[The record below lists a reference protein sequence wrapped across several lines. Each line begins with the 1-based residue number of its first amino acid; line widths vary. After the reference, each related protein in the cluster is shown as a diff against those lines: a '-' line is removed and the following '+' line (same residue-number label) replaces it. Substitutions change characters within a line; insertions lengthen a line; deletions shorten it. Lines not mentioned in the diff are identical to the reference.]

1 MFPAYKDHI
10 ALWTNE
16 LKAWVPERIF
26 DAHVHLGPPGIV
38 SPITED
44 RRKQALSTFMHL
56 RWEELNDC
64 YQHVYAGK
72 HISGLI
78 AFPFPQ
84 REVDL
89 DLSNDYLIELMK
101 GNSRITGFLA
111 SHPADVNQ
119 SIATYRKAEK
129 NGVCFRGVKPYADR
143 LGKSN
148 FDARMEEFIPDKLL
162 QFMNS
167 EGLAMMLHTSGI
179 GVGAPETR
187 RFLRATAAR
196 YPRIPLLLA
205 HMGRY
210 IEPDYFFQFLDEGVL
225 EACPSLILEM
235 SSASSREVYERVL
248 ARRSLW
254 KRLIFGSD
262 MPFGLIT
269 GVERWSKDQGAIF
282 LSRDDYPWSDAG
294 MNAQYAAERKQLT
307 YNTYHCIK
315 ALKDAVAGLGLS
327 VGDANELKQA
337 VFLTNAQNLFLTQKG
352 KK

>member
-1 MFPAYKDHI
+1 MVPAYKDHI
-10 ALWTNE
+10 GLWADE
-16 LKAWVPERIF
+16 LKAWVPGRIF
-26 DAHVHLGPPGIV
+26 DAHVHLGPPEIV
-38 SPITED
+38 SPITAD
-44 RRKQALSTFMHL
+44 RRKLALSTFMHL

-64 YQHVYAGK
+64 YRHVYAGK
-72 HISGLI
+72 SIGGLI

-111 SHPADVNQ
+111 SHPTDVNQ
-119 SIATYRKAEK
+119 SIAACRKAEK
-129 NGVCFRGVKPYADR
+129 NGVRFRGVKPYSDR

-162 QFMNS
+162 QFMNGA
-167 EGLAMMLHTSGI
+167 GLALMLHTSGL
-179 GVGAPETR
+179 GVGAPEVQQ
-187 RFLRATAAR
+187 FLRATAGR
-196 YPRIPLLLA
+196 YPRIPILLA

-210 IEPDYFFQFLDEGVL
+210 IEPDHFFRFLDAGVL
-225 EACPSLILEM
+225 EACPSLYLEM

-248 ARRSLW
+248 ARPSLW

-262 MPFGLIT
+262 IPFGLIT
-269 GVERWSKDQGAIF
+269 GVERWSKEQGAIF
-282 LSRDDYPWSDAG
+282 LARDDFPWSDAK

-315 ALKDAVAGLGLS
+315 ALKDAVAGLKLS
-327 VGDANELKQA
+327 VGDVNELKQA
-337 VFLTNAQNLFLTQKG
+337 IFCTNAQNIF
-352 KK
+352 